1 MKRITDVNDFDVM
14 VTWGHN
20 GPEVEVELGYSLVN
34 LDLEF
39 DAILTVG
46 DEEVVVSSDV
56 IQALQDLIDTA
67 YVSIIDDPTPLE
79 WEKLVEADSTF
90 AFLE

>member
-20 GPEVEVELGYSLVN
+20 GPDVEVEFGSSLV
-34 LDLEF
+34 DLEF
-39 DAILTVG
+39 DAILTIG

-56 IQALQDLIDTA
+56 IQALQDRIDTA

-79 WEKLVEADSTF
+79 WEKRVEADSTF